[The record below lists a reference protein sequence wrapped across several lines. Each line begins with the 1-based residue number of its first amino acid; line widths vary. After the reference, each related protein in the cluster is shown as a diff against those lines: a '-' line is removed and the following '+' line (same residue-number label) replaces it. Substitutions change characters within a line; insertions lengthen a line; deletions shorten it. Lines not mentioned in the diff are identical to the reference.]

1 MARYTC
7 PVELREKGGFRT
19 VQSSEL
25 VPGDVIKVPDHT
37 ILPCDSI
44 LLNGSVIMNE
54 AMLTGESIPVIK
66 ASLPDIAATSFNPK
80 DCGKYVLSGGTGVV

>member
-7 PVELREKGGFRT
+7 PIELREKGGFRT
-19 VQSSEL
+19 VLSSEL

-44 LLNGSVIMNE
+44 LLNGSAIINE

-66 ASLPDIAATSFNPK
+66 ASLPDTSH
-80 DCGKYVLSGGTGVV
+80 

>member
-80 DCGKYVLSGGTGVV
+80 DCSKYVLSGGTGVV